1 MIGLRLNF
9 RVNHRNI
16 KTRIAKKTDADH
28 PVSDPQM
35 WKVSAKHVK
44 NTDNQNQYTQTT
56 QKIMMQ
62 IIQQMKMQG
71 TSSPLVVVVV
81 VVVVVAVVVVVGVV
95 VVSRGCGR
103 GFINGCSSSS
113 KQIRL

>member
-16 KTRIAKKTDADH
+16 KTRRAKKTDADH
-28 PVSDPQM
+28 PVSDPKM
-35 WKVSAKHVK
+35 WKVSAKHVN
-44 NTDNQNQYTQTT
+44 NTDNQKQYTQTT

-71 TSSPLVVVVV
+71 TSSPLVVVV

-113 KQIRL
+113 KQIML

>member
-1 MIGLRLNF
+1 
-9 RVNHRNI
+9 
-16 KTRIAKKTDADH
+16 
-28 PVSDPQM
+28 
-35 WKVSAKHVK
+35 
-44 NTDNQNQYTQTT
+44 
-56 QKIMMQ
+56 MMQ

-71 TSSPLVVVVV
+71 TSSPLVVVV

>member
-1 MIGLRLNF
+1 
-9 RVNHRNI
+9 
-16 KTRIAKKTDADH
+16 
-28 PVSDPQM
+28 M

-44 NTDNQNQYTQTT
+44 NTDNQKQYTQTT

>member
-1 MIGLRLNF
+1 
-9 RVNHRNI
+9 
-16 KTRIAKKTDADH
+16 
-28 PVSDPQM
+28 M

-44 NTDNQNQYTQTT
+44 NTDNQKQYTQTT

-71 TSSPLVVVVV
+71 TSSPLVVVV